1 MFCASP
7 TAEIHHPPS
16 TQGHCLPAPSLSS
29 APPIPPPRTGS
40 SLKGEQRHR
49 HMLGLELWPHHL
61 LSPAASS
68 SSPRSHLYLCSSRV
82 GFSFTRASSQPG
94 AVGLQSH
101 FRAEHLRLENLADRW
116 PQSSKA
122 GNQTMAYLPAFN
134 SQLSAQRISY
144 RGKREYGSRTTT
156 GYPQSPAS
164 SLGVGGVAQQPRMFR
179 QIPET
184 EIRCYERCLQKK
196 SPPPSLSATKG
207 WARGGGQ
214 RKMRGTPGTFRLE
227 NMTVLFQVQ
236 SEKGFFSF

>member
-1 MFCASP
+1 MASSP
-7 TAEIHHPPS
+7 AE
-16 TQGHCLPAPSLSS
+16 
-29 APPIPPPRTGS
+29 PRC
-40 SLKGEQRHR
+40 
-49 HMLGLELWPHHL
+49 
-61 LSPAASS
+61 AASS

-82 GFSFTRASSQPG
+82 GFSFSRASSQPG

-101 FRAEHLRLENLADRW
+101 FRAEHLRLESLADRW

-156 GYPQSPAS
+156 GHPQSPAS
-164 SLGVGGVAQQPRMFR
+164 SLGVRGVAQLPRMSR

-184 EIRCYERCLQKK
+184 ETRCYERCLQKK